1 MTTDSPE
8 DTTPAEA
15 PEKEKAEAATV
26 PKKAAKK
33 AARKSAAK
41 KAARAAKV
49 PKSKA
54 LAKEPKVEAEKVEK
68 QPVEVSP
75 ETPPETGDDEVKEV
89 AAKEQPAKVDQEATE
104 VAAKKQPEDA
114 EPEPE
119 PKPLPPVPDFCDINE
134 LHKRPLSELHKMA
147 VEAELRVAGIR
158 SKHQLLFE
166 ILSYYARRGT
176 RIEGEGVLEYDGGGY
191 GNIRWERYSFAP
203 LPDDIYVHNSV
214 IRRHNLRPG
223 LKLRCNI
230 RTPREKDK
238 FFSADEVLTIE
249 GIPIKDWVTPKKFD
263 DLTALFPKDRII
275 LETKKDASI
284 SSRIVDLVAPLGKG
298 QRGLINAPPRGGK
311 TLLLKD
317 IASSISKNYPEI
329 ELLVLLLDER
339 PEEVTDFTE
348 TVNVQVYS
356 STFDENPKRHIQVA
370 ELVSERA
377 RRLVELGKDVV
388 ILLDSLTRLARGY
401 NQIQGGGRIGSGGIG
416 TKALI
421 KPRKFFGSARNVEEG
436 GSLTIIATAL
446 IETENRMDEVIFEE
460 FKGTGNMEISLD
472 REMVEKRIFPAL
484 HILKSGTRNDDKLY
498 HPEEFKRIA
507 IMRRELS
514 QLPAV
519 EAVEVLMR
527 NLRASGS
534 NAEFLMKGL
543 K

>member
-15 PEKEKAEAATV
+15 PEEEKPKTAAAPKKATKKATRKSSAKKTARAPKAKEAAKATATEEAEHSSADATPELPKDEDTPKDGEKAESS
-26 PKKAAKK
+26 PEQSEKKA
-33 AARKSAAK
+33 
-41 KAARAAKV
+41 
-49 PKSKA
+49 
-54 LAKEPKVEAEKVEK
+54 EPDP
-68 QPVEVSP
+68 Q
-75 ETPPETGDDEVKEV
+75 
-89 AAKEQPAKVDQEATE
+89 
-104 VAAKKQPEDA
+104 
-114 EPEPE
+114 PEPE

-176 RIEGEGVLEYDGGGY
+176 KIEGEGVLEYDGGGY
-191 GNIRWERYSFAP
+191 GNVRWPKYSFAP
-203 LPDDIYVHNSV
+203 LPDDLYIHNSV

-223 LKLRCNI
+223 LLLRCNI
-230 RTPREKDK
+230 RMPREKDK
-238 FFSADEVLTIE
+238 FFSVNEVLSIE
-249 GIPIKDWVTPKKFD
+249 GTPIDDWVTPKKFD

-275 LETKKDASI
+275 LETQKDASI

-317 IASSISKNYPEI
+317 IASSINKNYPDI

-348 TVNVQVYS
+348 TVNVPVYS
-356 STFDENPKRHIQVA
+356 STFDESPKRHIQVA

-377 RRLVELGKDVV
+377 RRLVEQGKDVV

-401 NQIQGGGRIGSGGIG
+401 NQVQGGGRIGSGGIG

-498 HPEEFKRIA
+498 HPEEFKRIT

-519 EAVEVLMR
+519 EAIEVLMR

>member
-1 MTTDSPE
+1 MTTDSTE
-8 DTTPAEA
+8 DTTPASGLDEEKDKAVTA
-15 PEKEKAEAATV
+15 P
-26 PKKAAKK
+26 AKK
-33 AARKSAAK
+33 AARKSTTKKTAAAK
-41 KAARAAKV
+41 AKV
-49 PKSKA
+49 AKKVAKTPEPKEPSA
-54 LAKEPKVEAEKVEK
+54 EEPPKVEEPKSADVSKSETSEAAESAPSENSEAK
-68 QPVEVSP
+68 PVE
-75 ETPPETGDDEVKEV
+75 
-89 AAKEQPAKVDQEATE
+89 EQKAPQ
-104 VAAKKQPEDA
+104 
-114 EPEPE
+114 PE

-147 VEAELRVAGIR
+147 VAAELRVAGVR
-158 SKHQLLFE
+158 SKHQLLFH

-191 GNIRWERYSFAP
+191 GNVRWPRYSFAP
-203 LPDDIYVHNSV
+203 QPDDFYVHNQV
-214 IRRHNLRPG
+214 IRKYDIRPG
-223 LKLRCNI
+223 SLIRCTI

-238 FFSADEVLTIE
+238 FFSVDEVLSIE
-249 GIPIKDWVTPKKFD
+249 GVPVADWKPPKKFD
-263 DLTALFPKDRII
+263 DLTALFPKERII
-275 LETKKDASI
+275 LETKKEATI

-317 IASSISKNYPEI
+317 IAGAIHKNYPDI

-348 TVNVQVYS
+348 AVSVPVYS
-356 STFDENPKRHIQVA
+356 STFDESPKRHIQVA
-370 ELVSERA
+370 EIVSERA
-377 RRLVELGKDVV
+377 KRLVETGKDVV

-401 NQIQGGGRIGSGGIG
+401 NQVQGGGRIGSGGIG

-421 KPRKFFGSARNVEEG
+421 KPRKFFGAARNVEEG

-460 FKGTGNMEISLD
+460 FKGTGNLEISLD
-472 REMVEKRIFPAL
+472 REMVEKRIFPAI

-519 EAVEVLMR
+519 EALEVLIR
-527 NLRASGS
+527 NLQNTGS
-534 NAEFLMKGL
+534 NAEFLLKGL